1 VFTIRLPRGRTH
13 LAGAELAPEDEADLL
28 RAMGDPVPD
37 PASGTRPIAADAPE
51 APRPGRLIEELC
63 VEPARPAGN
72 AEPGLPA
79 GLDPGTDVTTILVAD
94 DNAEVRAYVRA
105 HLERRY
111 RVIEAADGHEALDV
125 ARRALPDLV
134 VSDVMMPR
142 MDGFDL
148 CRALKSDPET
158 DYIPVVLLTARASSE
173 SRIEGLQEGAD
184 DYLTKPF
191 NVRELEVRVDN
202 LIASRRRLRE
212 RFAAAA
218 GMEKASVDDGG
229 PAVARSP
236 GAEEDAPR
244 AYTLSITPGIVGVA
258 SADAGFLD
266 QVRAAVEAHLGDE
279 DFDSD
284 ALAREVGAGRTTLYR
299 RLKDLLGQSPMGL
312 IRRMRLEHAALLL
325 ERGDGAIGEI
335 AYAVGFRSVAHFSS
349 SFKEQF
355 GATPSAYRR
364 SPRDPGVNA

>member
-1 VFTIRLPRGRTH
+1 MFTIRLPRGRTH

-28 RAMGDPVPD
+28 RAIGDPLPD
-37 PASGTRPIAADAPE
+37 PASRTGPITADAVGASP
-51 APRPGRLIEELC
+51 PGRLIEELH
-63 VEPARPAGN
+63 VEPARPAASS

-111 RVIEAADGHEALDV
+111 RVMEATDGREALEV

-158 DYIPVVLLTARASSE
+158 DYIPVLLLTARASSD
-173 SRIEGLQEGAD
+173 SKIEGLQEGAD

-218 GMEKASVDDGG
+218 GAEKASVDDGG
-229 PAVARSP
+229 AALSPRS
-236 GAEEDAPR
+236 GADDALR
-244 AYTLSITPGIVGVA
+244 AYTISITPGIVGVA
-258 SADAGFLD
+258 SADAAFLD
-266 QVRAAVEAHLGDE
+266 QVRAAIEARLGDE

-284 ALAREVGAGRTTLYR
+284 ALARAVGAGRTTLYR

-349 SFKEQF
+349 SFKEQY
-355 GATPSAYRR
+355 GATPSAYRQ
-364 SPRDPGVNA
+364 SPRDPRADA